1 MSRTDER
8 SWRFLVPAP
17 ERDRIP
23 LALGMELRRR
33 DVHDERHWSA
43 RPLRTATARD
53 LVRDPGELFLGV
65 RPLRSGTGE
74 RAWIRGDATWD
85 AVRRPGTRFA
95 TAHSRWFADL
105 LSISRDSLLSGT
117 AGDWLL
123 LNPVESP
130 LLWGHLRQA
139 GEVGIPL
146 IATERNTTLTWAADV
161 RVAIRADRAGTASE
175 RRQTATGD
183 PPEAGIVLTA
193 EVELDGEAVEPST
206 VRPIG
211 SGGLHAHRVT
221 GASIELRLAEHPL
234 DASVRALLTS
244 GGSLTV
250 DAGDRPVFER
260 EGLPVLRRRVP
271 LVMGEGLMLPDPPPP
286 RPVLSL
292 IHRSRDVVEFRF
304 EWEYPGLGRYPFDSG
319 TEPARDPDAEQEL
332 QAEVIRAWCGATEAP
347 FASSGQVRDA
357 DAAELVTRVT
367 TALEAC
373 GVLVVVSGTPRRY
386 HELTGEPEIAVST
399 VESTDPDWFDLGVIV
414 RIDGRAI
421 PFEPLFRALS
431 LRRSKLLL
439 VDGSWFALRHPSLD
453 RLRELIDEAVELA
466 EWETGPR
473 IHRAQVSLWADF
485 EDLADEAYPA
495 VAWRDRVHGLA
506 RAEGVPT
513 TPTPS
518 AIAAELRPYQR
529 EGLDWLSLLWSH
541 RLGGILAD
549 DMGLG
554 KTLQLL
560 ALVARIREQGTTRP
574 CLIIAP
580 TSVLGAWA
588 EEVRRFAPGLALA
601 VRDRTGA
608 AGGLSLDGLDGAD
621 MVLTSY
627 AVLRIDAD
635 VFGAREWAAVIL
647 DEAQNVKNPATRL
660 HRAVASLQAEAV
672 YAATGTP
679 IENGLADLW
688 ALLALTSPGLFA
700 SGRRFR
706 EEYVQPIE
714 DGKVPENAEGAP
726 YRRARIER
734 LRRRI
739 RPFVLRRTKELVASD
754 LPERQ
759 EQVLRIELGAAHR
772 ARYDAALQRER
783 QKVLGLLPDLDR
795 HRFTVFRSLTL
806 LRMMSLAPGLVSPG
820 DADIGSSKLDA
831 LVEHIAELR
840 AEGHR
845 ALVFSQF
852 TSFLRLAERRL
863 RAAGMRTAYL
873 DGATRDR
880 TAEIARFR
888 AGEDD
893 AFLLSLKAGGVGL
906 TLTEADYVFLLDPW
920 WNPAAEAQAAD
931 RAHRIGQQNRVF
943 VYRMIAAGTIEEKVL
958 DLQRRKARLTAAVMD
973 DDDLFA
979 RALTAEDVR
988 DLLGP

>member
-1 MSRTDER
+1 M
-8 SWRFLVPAP
+8 
-17 ERDRIP
+17 
-23 LALGMELRRR
+23 
-33 DVHDERHWSA
+33 
-43 RPLRTATARD
+43 
-53 LVRDPGELFLGV
+53 
-65 RPLRSGTGE
+65 
-74 RAWIRGDATWD
+74 
-85 AVRRPGTRFA
+85 RRPGTRFA
-95 TAHSRWFADL
+95 SAHSRWFADL
-105 LSISRDSLLSGT
+105 LSIARDSLLSGT

-123 LNPVESP
+123 LDPVESP
-130 LLWGHLRQA
+130 LLWEHLRRA
-139 GEVGIPL
+139 GEVGLPFV
-146 IATERNTTLTWAADV
+146 ATEKNTTLRWVSDV
-161 RVAIRADRAGTASE
+161 RVAIHARPDSGGPDGAAANGRGT
-175 RRQTATGD
+175 
-183 PPEAGIVLTA
+183 GILLTA
-193 EVELDGEAVEPST
+193 DVELDGRAAEPST

-211 SGGLHAHRVT
+211 SGGLHAHHVT
-221 GASIELRLAEHPL
+221 GTSVELRLAEHRLEEP
-234 DASVRALLTS
+234 VRALLAR
-244 GGSLTV
+244 GGSLVV
-250 DAGDRPVFER
+250 DAADRPAFEC
-260 EGLPVLRRRVP
+260 EALPILRRRVT
-271 LVMGEGLMLPDPPPP
+271 LSVADDLTLPETPPP

-292 IHRSRDVVEFRF
+292 IHRRRDVVDFRV
-304 EWEYPGLGRYPFDSG
+304 EWEYSGLGRYPFDDG
-319 TEPARDPDAEQEL
+319 AEPERDVDAERDLRE
-332 QAEVIRAWCGATEAP
+332 EVVRAWQGATETP
-347 FASSGQVRDA
+347 FSSSGRVRDA
-357 DAAELVTRVT
+357 EAAEFATRVT
-367 TALEAC
+367 AALEAC
-373 GVLVVVSGTPRRY
+373 GVIVVVTGTPRRY
-386 HELTGEPEIAVST
+386 HELTGVPQITIST

-439 VDGSWFALRHPSLD
+439 VDGSWFSLRHPSLD
-453 RLRELIDEAVELA
+453 RLRELIEEAVELA

-473 IHRAQVSLWADF
+473 IHRTQVSLWADF
-485 EDLADEAYPA
+485 EDLADEARPA
-495 VAWRDRVHGLA
+495 VAWRERARGLS
-506 RAEGVPT
+506 RAEDVPAS
-513 TPTPS
+513 PTPA
-518 AIAAELRPYQR
+518 AITADLRPYQR
-529 EGLDWLSLLWSH
+529 EGVDWLSLLWSH

-560 ALVARIREQGTTRP
+560 SLVARAREHGATRP
-574 CLIIAP
+574 CLVVAP
-580 TSVLGAWA
+580 TSVLGTWA
-588 EEVRRFAPGLALA
+588 EEARRFAPGLSLV

-608 AGGLSLDGLDGAD
+608 AGGSALDGGLDGVD

-635 VFGAREWAAVIL
+635 AFAAQEWAAVIL

-660 HRAVASLQAEAV
+660 HRAVAGLQAEAV

-688 ALLALTSPGLFA
+688 ALLSLTSPGLFA

-706 EEYVQPIE
+706 EQYIQPIE

-759 EQVLRIELGAAHR
+759 EQVLRIELGSAHR
-772 ARYDAALQRER
+772 ARYDAVLQRER

-806 LRMMSLAPGLVSPG
+806 LRMMSLAPGLVSPA
-820 DADIGSSKLDA
+820 DAGIGSTKLDA

-863 RAAGMRTAYL
+863 QEVGARTAYL
-873 DGATRDR
+873 DGSTRDR
-880 TAEIARFR
+880 AAEIARFR
-888 AGEDD
+888 AGDD
-893 AFLLSLKAGGVGL
+893 DVFLLSLKAGGVGL

-931 RAHRIGQQNRVF
+931 RAHRIGQRNRVF

-958 DLQRRKARLTAAVMD
+958 DLQRRKARLTAAVLD

-979 RALTAEDVR
+979 QALTAEDIR
-988 DLLGP
+988 DLLVP